1 MKRVVGLRVVSSA
14 RNTSISRLLSVSSMK
29 SNALLMRS
37 PAASTKGEIFE
48 TSALYARSMAW
59 NATSPSVAF
68 SSMHCAAKPF
78 SKSMTKRSSR
88 MNFREAVPDS
98 IFLASLRSR
107 SDTRGASASSTLAPA
122 RNSGFVSRSK
132 SRSVTTMPSWSS
144 AFEQSA
150 DSVSII
156 RPRSAMRSSK
166 GAAFARS
173 LMDGVAVPERI
184 DPT

>member
-1 MKRVVGLRVVSSA
+1 MVGLRVVSSA

-29 SNALLMRS
+29 SNALLMRL

-68 SSMHCAAKPF
+68 SSMHCAAKALLV
-78 SKSMTKRSSR
+78 KIDDQALLANELRD
-88 MNFREAVPDS
+88 AVPDS

-107 SDTRGASASSTLAPA
+107 STREGQAPRRRSHLRGTRPSSRAASHVASQLAP
-122 RNSGFVSRSK
+122 SR
-132 SRSVTTMPSWSS
+132 SS

-156 RPRSAMRSSK
+156 RPRRQC
-166 GAAFARS
+166 ARRRALLRAIF
-173 LMDGVAVPERI
+173 LMDGVAAPERMT
-184 DPT
+184 PPG